1 MPEISESGAYIRSL
15 GGLTFT
21 VTISEA
27 EKQTAKLTDYPVED
41 GVSYSDHVILAPREV
56 TVHVGQGV
64 DEAETDPRDKLDK
77 LRELMTKREPIELY
91 TGKSYY
97 KSMIITAISTTT
109 DAKTETVMIASVTL
123 REVRIA
129 QTQAAAVPVIS
140 KERQKQ
146 PKKTVASTK
155 RGTQQVQTVST
166 PQQPNPQAESGLS
179 KLFGGRYDN
188 SSGTAQPTR

>member
-1 MPEISESGAYIRSL
+1 MPEVTESGAYMRSL

-27 EKQTAKLTDYPVED
+27 EKQTAKMTDYPVED

-56 TVHVGQGV
+56 TVQVGQGV
-64 DEAETDPRDKLDK
+64 DESETDPRDKLDK
-77 LRELMTKREPIELY
+77 LRELMTTREPIELY

-97 KSMIITAISTTT
+97 KSMIITSISTTT
-109 DAKTETVMIASVTL
+109 DARTETVMIASVTL

-129 QTQAAAVPVIS
+129 QTQAAAVPVIP
-140 KERQKQ
+140 KKKQKQ
-146 PKKTVASTK
+146 PKKTMASTK

-188 SSGTAQPTR
+188 SGGTAKPTT

>member
-1 MPEISESGAYIRSL
+1 MPEVSESGAYIRSL

-41 GVSYSDHVILAPREV
+41 GVNYSDHVILAPREV
-56 TVHVGQGV
+56 TVQVGQGV
-64 DEAETDPRDKLDK
+64 DDAETDPRDKLDK
-77 LRELMTKREPIELY
+77 LRELMTAREPIELY

-140 KERQKQ
+140 KTRQKQ
-146 PKKTVASTK
+146 PKKTMASTK
-155 RGTQQVQTVST
+155 RGTQQVQGAST
-166 PQQPNPQAESGLS
+166 AAQPNAQAESGMA
-179 KLFGGRYDN
+179 KIFGVRYDN
-188 SSGTAQPTR
+188 SSGSAVATR

>member
-21 VTISEA
+21 VTISEV

-41 GVSYSDHVILAPREV
+41 GVNYSDHVILAPREV
-56 TVHVGQGV
+56 TVQVGQGV
-64 DEAETDPRDKLDK
+64 DDAESDPRDKLDK

-97 KSMIITAISTTT
+97 KSMIITSISTTT

-140 KERQKQ
+140 KKRQKQ
-146 PKKTVASTK
+146 PKKTQASTK

-166 PQQPNPQAESGLS
+166 PQQPNPQEESGMYM
-179 KLFGGRYDN
+179 LFGKQRGRVK
-188 SSGTAQPTR
+188 

>member
-56 TVHVGQGV
+56 TVQVGQGV
-64 DEAETDPRDKLDK
+64 DESETDPRDKLDK
-77 LRELMTKREPIELY
+77 LRELMTAREPIEVY

-97 KSMIITAISTTT
+97 KSMIITSISTTT

-129 QTQAAAVPVIS
+129 QTQAAAVPIIP
-140 KERQKQ
+140 KKKQKQ
-146 PKKTVASTK
+146 PKKTMASTK

-166 PQQPNPQAESGLS
+166 PQQPNPQEESGMYKLS
-179 KLFGGRYDN
+179 KLFGKKSKKRGRV
-188 SSGTAQPTR
+188 R

>member
-41 GVSYSDHVILAPREV
+41 GVNYSDHVILAPREV
-56 TVHVGQGV
+56 TVQVGQGV
-64 DEAETDPRDKLDK
+64 DDAETDPRDKLDK

-97 KSMIITAISTTT
+97 KSMIITSISTMT
-109 DAKTETVMIASVTL
+109 DAKTETVMIDSVTL

-129 QTQAAAVPVIS
+129 QTQAAAVPVIP
-140 KERQKQ
+140 KKKQKQ
-146 PKKTVASTK
+146 PKKTMASTK

-166 PQQPNPQAESGLS
+166 PQQPNPQEESGMYKLS
-179 KLFGGRYDN
+179 KLFGKQR
-188 SSGTAQPTR
+188 RRVR

>member
-41 GVSYSDHVILAPREV
+41 GVSYSDHVILAPCEV
-56 TVHVGQGV
+56 TVQVGQGV
-64 DEAETDPRDKLDK
+64 DDAETDPRDKLDK
-77 LRELMTKREPIELY
+77 LRELMTAREPIELY

-97 KSMIITAISTTT
+97 KSMIITSISTTT

-140 KERQKQ
+140 KTRQKQ
-146 PKKTVASTK
+146 PKKTQASTK

-166 PQQPNPQAESGLS
+166 PQQPNPQAESGMS
-179 KLFGGRYDN
+179 KLFGARYDN
-188 SSGTAQPTR
+188 SSGTAQPTT

>member
-1 MPEISESGAYIRSL
+1 MPEVTESGAYIRSL

-56 TVHVGQGV
+56 TVQVGQGV
-64 DEAETDPRDKLDK
+64 DDAESDPRDKLDK
-77 LRELMTKREPIELY
+77 LRGLMTTREPIELY

-97 KSMIITAISTTT
+97 KSMIITAISTMT

-140 KERQKQ
+140 KKRQKQ
-146 PKKTVASTK
+146 PKKTQASIK

-166 PQQPNPQAESGLS
+166 PQQPNPQAESGMAQ
-179 KLFGGRYDN
+179 LFGAQYDN
-188 SSGTAQPTR
+188 SSGTAKPIR

>member
-27 EKQTAKLTDYPVED
+27 EKMTAKLTDYPVED

-56 TVHVGQGV
+56 TVQVGQSV
-64 DEAETDPRDKLDK
+64 DESESDPRDKLDK
-77 LRELMTKREPIELY
+77 LRELMTTREPIELY

-97 KSMIITAISTTT
+97 KSMIITSISTTT

-129 QTQAAAVPVIS
+129 QTQAAAVPVL
-140 KERQKQ
+140 KKKQKQ
-146 PKKTVASTK
+146 PKKTLASTK
-155 RGTQQVQTVST
+155 RGTQQVQEA
-166 PQQPNPQAESGLS
+166 PKQPPKNDQEMSALAAGEAAGLLPPS
-179 KLFGGRYDN
+179 PFRKK
-188 SSGTAQPTR
+188 

>member
-1 MPEISESGAYIRSL
+1 MPEVSESGAYIRSL

-27 EKQTAKLTDYPVED
+27 EKQNAKMTDYPVED

-56 TVHVGQGV
+56 TVQVGQGV
-64 DEAETDPRDKLDK
+64 DDAETDPRDKLDK
-77 LRELMTKREPIELY
+77 LRELMTAREPIELY

-140 KERQKQ
+140 KKRQKQ
-146 PKKTVASTK
+146 PKKTQASIK

-166 PQQPNPQAESGLS
+166 PQQPNPQAYSGLAN
-179 KLFGGRYDN
+179 LFGARFDN
-188 SSGTAQPTR
+188 SGGTAQPTT

>member
-1 MPEISESGAYIRSL
+1 MADLTETGAYIRSL

-27 EKQTAKLTDYPVED
+27 EKQTAKMTDYPVED

-56 TVHVGQGV
+56 TVQVGQGV
-64 DEAETDPRDKLDK
+64 DDAESDPRDKLDK
-77 LRELMTKREPIELY
+77 LRELMTTREPIELY

-97 KSMIITAISTTT
+97 KSMIITSISTMT
-109 DAKTETVMIASVTL
+109 DAKTETVLIASVTL

-140 KERQKQ
+140 KKRQKQ
-146 PKKTVASTK
+146 PKKTMASTK
-155 RGTQQVQTVST
+155 RGTQQVQ
-166 PQQPNPQAESGLS
+166 QPNPQAVSGLAG
-179 KLFGGRYDN
+179 LFGARFDN
-188 SSGTAQPTR
+188 SGGTAKPTTR

>member
-1 MPEISESGAYIRSL
+1 M
-15 GGLTFT
+15 
-21 VTISEA
+21 
-27 EKQTAKLTDYPVED
+27 TA
-41 GVSYSDHVILAPREV
+41 
-56 TVHVGQGV
+56 
-64 DEAETDPRDKLDK
+64 
-77 LRELMTKREPIELY
+77 REPIELY

-140 KERQKQ
+140 KARQKQ

-166 PQQPNPQAESGLS
+166 AAQPNAQAESGLA
-179 KLFGGRYDN
+179 KIFGGRYDN
-188 SSGTAQPTR
+188 SSGRAVATR

>member
-1 MPEISESGAYIRSL
+1 MPEVTESGAYMRSL

-56 TVHVGQGV
+56 TVQVGQGV
-64 DEAETDPRDKLDK
+64 DESETDPRDKLEK
-77 LRELMTKREPIELY
+77 LRELMTTREPIELY

-97 KSMIITAISTTT
+97 KSMIITSISTTT
-109 DAKTETVMIASVTL
+109 DARTETVMIASVTL

-129 QTQAAAVPVIS
+129 QTQAAAVPIIP
-140 KERQKQ
+140 KKKQKQ
-146 PKKTVASTK
+146 PKKTMASTK

-179 KLFGGRYDN
+179 TLFGGRYDN
-188 SSGTAQPTR
+188 SSGTAQPTT

>member
-1 MPEISESGAYIRSL
+1 MPEVTESGAYMRSL

-27 EKQTAKLTDYPVED
+27 EKQIAKMTDYPVED

-56 TVHVGQGV
+56 TVQVGQGV
-64 DEAETDPRDKLDK
+64 DESETDPRDKLDK
-77 LRELMTKREPIELY
+77 LRELMTTREPIELY

-97 KSMIITAISTTT
+97 KSMIITSISTTT
-109 DAKTETVMIASVTL
+109 DARTETVMIASVTL

-129 QTQAAAVPVIS
+129 QTQAAAVPVIP
-140 KERQKQ
+140 KKKQKQ
-146 PKKTVASTK
+146 PKKTMASTK
-155 RGTQQVQTVST
+155 RGTQQVQTVSN

-179 KLFGGRYDN
+179 KLFGSRYDN

>member
-1 MPEISESGAYIRSL
+1 MPEVSESGAYIRSL

-21 VTISEA
+21 VTISEV
-27 EKQTAKLTDYPVED
+27 EKQAAKMTDYPVED

-56 TVHVGQGV
+56 TVQVGQGV
-64 DEAETDPRDKLDK
+64 DDAESDPRDKLDK

-140 KERQKQ
+140 KKRQKQ
-146 PKKTVASTK
+146 PKKTQASTK

-179 KLFGGRYDN
+179 TLFGGRYDN
-188 SSGTAQPTR
+188 SSGSAVATR

>member
-56 TVHVGQGV
+56 TVQVGQGV
-64 DEAETDPRDKLDK
+64 DDAETDPRDKLDK

-129 QTQAAAVPVIS
+129 QTQAAAVPIIP
-140 KERQKQ
+140 KKKQKQ
-146 PKKTVASTK
+146 PKKTMASTK

-166 PQQPNPQAESGLS
+166 PQQPNPQEESGMYKLS
-179 KLFGGRYDN
+179 KLFGKQR
-188 SSGTAQPTR
+188 RRVR

>member
-27 EKQTAKLTDYPVED
+27 EKQTAKMTDYPVED

-56 TVHVGQGV
+56 TVQVGQGV
-64 DEAETDPRDKLDK
+64 DDAESDPRDKLDK
-77 LRELMTKREPIELY
+77 LRELMTAREPIEVY

-97 KSMIITAISTTT
+97 KSMIITSISTTT

-140 KERQKQ
+140 KKRQKQ

-166 PQQPNPQAESGLS
+166 PQQPNPQAESGMS

-188 SSGTAQPTR
+188 SSGSAVAIR

>member
-21 VTISEA
+21 ITISEA

-41 GVSYSDHVILAPREV
+41 GVNYSDHVILAPREV
-56 TVHVGQGV
+56 TVQVGQGV
-64 DEAETDPRDKLDK
+64 DDAETDPRDKLDK
-77 LRELMTKREPIELY
+77 LRELMTAREPIELY

-97 KSMIITAISTTT
+97 KSMIITSISTTT
-109 DAKTETVMIASVTL
+109 DSKTETVMIASVTL

-140 KERQKQ
+140 KARQKQ
-146 PKKTVASTK
+146 PKKTQASIK

-166 PQQPNPQAESGLS
+166 PQQPNPQAESGLV
-179 KLFGGRYDN
+179 KLFSARFDN
-188 SSGTAQPTR
+188 SSGTAKPIR

>member
-1 MPEISESGAYIRSL
+1 MPEVTESGAYMRSL

-56 TVHVGQGV
+56 TVQVGQGV
-64 DEAETDPRDKLDK
+64 DESETDPRDKLDK
-77 LRELMTKREPIELY
+77 LRELMTTREPLELY

-97 KSMIITAISTTT
+97 KSMIITSISTTT
-109 DAKTETVMIASVTL
+109 DAKTETVLIASVTL

-129 QTQAAAVPVIS
+129 QTQAAAVPIIK
-140 KERQKQ
+140 KEKQKQ

-155 RGTQQVQTVST
+155 RGTQQVQETAKQ
-166 PQQPNPQAESGLS
+166 PQPKQPEDRSALKAAEDAGVLPPNP
-179 KLFGGRYDN
+179 FR
-188 SSGTAQPTR
+188 